1 MYLAPFIENGST
13 EELVLIWMNFST
25 LAGISS
31 RFWPRDCSCGNGKIN
46 ISENGGRG
54 TSKISLFYISY
65 LVFHL
70 LHMLFLP
77 KLFFFLNIQL
87 AMVML
92 LILFVVS
99 LLLFH
104 VCLNKYKEVTCF
116 VFEFFPKDYLLFQY
130 LYALVSA
137 DAFL

>member
-1 MYLAPFIENGST
+1 
-13 EELVLIWMNFST
+13 
-25 LAGISS
+25 
-31 RFWPRDCSCGNGKIN
+31 
-46 ISENGGRG
+46 
-54 TSKISLFYISY
+54 
-65 LVFHL
+65 
-70 LHMLFLP
+70 MLFLP
-77 KLFFFLNIQL
+77 KLLFFLNIQL

-99 LLLFH
+99 LVLFH
-104 VCLNKYKEVTCF
+104 VCLNKYKELTSF